1 MNLKDIKGDNF
12 RKYYGGTMMVGIVS
26 DTFNQASNE
35 ILKDVICINERYY
48 NYTGKLKYHK
58 TIDKLYEDIKEC
70 KDNNEH
76 KVIIVSNMN
85 HFMEDMNLEEKNI
98 FVKNLYNMIEGT
110 DIVLYMIFYSGEIFT
125 HNVILDHEKLTSVVG
140 TDDIL
145 MYSSYIANVIP
156 LYFDSY
162 DNLKFKYNVIKNTPE
177 LSYYYDIN
185 NIK

>member
-1 MNLKDIKGDNF
+1 MK
-12 RKYYGGTMMVGIVS
+12 
-26 DTFNQASNE
+26 
-35 ILKDVICINERYY
+35 
-48 NYTGKLKYHK
+48 
-58 TIDKLYEDIKEC
+58 
-70 KDNNEH
+70 
-76 KVIIVSNMN
+76 
-85 HFMEDMNLEEKNI
+85 DMNLEEKNI
-98 FVKNLYNMIEGT
+98 FVKNLYNMIKDT
-110 DIVLYMIFYSGEIFT
+110 DIVLYMVFHSNEIFT
-125 HNVILDHEKLTSVVG
+125 HNIILEHDKLTSVVG